1 MQPGVPVLNMSD
13 DPDSPPRAN
22 PNVDRSAFAPSS
34 SLSNPQPLH
43 SFPDGAQGDLVVVSM
58 NGITCR
64 FNEVIANNDV
74 HFDLYRGEI
83 HALLGENGAGKT
95 TLMSVLYGLYRPEV
109 GEIYVKGKRADIK
122 SPLDAIELGIAMVHQ
137 HFLLTPSHTV
147 TENIIV
153 GLKSPGRSLFLNTAE
168 AEKRILQLS
177 RKYGLKIDPKA
188 TVSDLSVGEQQRV
201 EIIKALYRDIDILIL
216 DEPTSMLTPVEEKA
230 LFSTLY
236 AMVKAGLSIIFITH
250 KLKEVI
256 EVSTR
261 VTVLRGG
268 KVVGTVMTAQTTE
281 TELAKLMI
289 GRSLTQGVGLQQE
302 EIRAGIQKS
311 SGVKASAGPTTVL
324 ELKNVFALNNS
335 GVQALK
341 DLSLTVS
348 KGEIL
353 GIAGVDG
360 NGQSEMAEIV
370 SGLRKVQ
377 SGQVVIDGRDIIGMS
392 PKQIREWGLAYIPED
407 RLNTGLILDYTIAE
421 NLILD
426 RWYTRPYSGK
436 IFLNKDEM
444 RRFAEEVV
452 TNFDVRTPS
461 LDVQVRSLSGGNLQ
475 KIVLGRELSKEH
487 KVLIAHN
494 PTRGLDVGAAEYVHK
509 QLFKQRDSG
518 VGVLLLSLDLDEILL
533 ASDRIAVIYAGT
545 IMGVFDRTTA
555 DVDKIG
561 PLMGG
566 YVAEAG
572 T

>member
-1 MQPGVPVLNMSD
+1 MSDAGSFLLNNSNVDHSAYTPSFPSSPNPSHSLPAETPGDLPVL
-13 DPDSPPRAN
+13 
-22 PNVDRSAFAPSS
+22 
-34 SLSNPQPLH
+34 
-43 SFPDGAQGDLVVVSM
+43 SM

-74 HFDLYRGEI
+74 HLDLFKGEI
-83 HALLGENGAGKT
+83 HGLLGENGAGKT
-95 TLMSVLYGLYRPEV
+95 TLMSVLYGLYKPEA
-109 GEIYVKGKRADIK
+109 GEIFVKGKRVDIK
-122 SPLDAIELGIAMVHQ
+122 SPLDAIGLGIAMVHQ

-153 GLKSPGRSLFLNTAE
+153 GLKSPGRSIFLRTAE
-168 AEKRILQLS
+168 AEKRILELS
-177 RKYGLKIDPKA
+177 KRYGLKIDPKA
-188 TVSDLSVGEQQRV
+188 IVGDLSVGEQQRV

-230 LFSTLY
+230 LFSTLS

-256 EVSTR
+256 EASTR

-268 KVVGTVMTAQTTE
+268 KVIGTVMTAQTTE

-289 GRSLTQGVGLQQE
+289 GRSLTHSVGHRQE
-302 EIRAGIQKS
+302 EIHVGIDKS
-311 SGVKASAGPTTVL
+311 PNAKASAGLATVL

-370 SGLRKVQ
+370 SGLRKIQ
-377 SGQVVIDGRDIIGMS
+377 SGQVLIDGRGITGMS

-407 RLNTGLILDYTIAE
+407 RLNTGLILEYTIAE

-426 RWYTRPYSGK
+426 RWYSSPYSGK
-436 IFLNKDEM
+436 IFLDKHEM
-444 RRFAEEVV
+444 RRFAEEIV

-461 LDVQVRSLSGGNLQ
+461 LDVQVRYLSGGNLQ

-487 KVLIAHN
+487 KLLIAHN

-509 QLFKQRDSG
+509 QLFKQKDSG

-533 ASDRIAVIYAGT
+533 VSDRIAVIYAGR
-545 IMGVFDRTTA
+545 IVGVFDRATA

-566 YVAEAG
+566 YVAEA
-572 T
+572 TN

>member
-1 MQPGVPVLNMSD
+1 MSD
-13 DPDSPPRAN
+13 GGSSPP
-22 PNVDRSAFAPSS
+22 PTYSNVDHQAMTSSS
-34 SLSNPQPLH
+34 SLSDPKPSQSSLATTH
-43 SFPDGAQGDLVVVSM
+43 DDQTVLSM

-64 FNEVIANNDV
+64 FNEVIANNNV
-74 HFDLYRGEI
+74 HFDLLRGEI
-83 HALLGENGAGKT
+83 HGLLGENGAGKT
-95 TLMSVLYGLYRPEV
+95 TLMSVLYGLYKPEE
-109 GEIYVKGKRADIK
+109 GEIFVKGKRVDIK
-122 SPLDAIELGIAMVHQ
+122 SPLDAIGLGIAMVHQ

-153 GLKSPGRSLFLNTAE
+153 GLKSPGRSIFLNTTE
-168 AEKRILQLS
+168 AEKRILELS

-188 TVSDLSVGEQQRV
+188 IVGDLSVGEQQRV

-230 LFSTLY
+230 LFSTLS

-250 KLKEVI
+250 KLKEVV

-268 KVVGTVMTAQTTE
+268 KVIGTVRTDQTTE
-281 TELAKLMI
+281 PELAKLMI
-289 GRSLTQGVGLQQE
+289 GRSLTQNTGHLQEQFQAGVRR
-302 EIRAGIQKS
+302 IPIDKAAARRAN
-311 SGVKASAGPTTVL
+311 VL
-324 ELKNVFALNNS
+324 ELRNVFALNNS

-360 NGQSEMAEIV
+360 NGQSELAEIV
-370 SGLRKVQ
+370 SGLRKIQ
-377 SGQVVIDGRDIIGMS
+377 SGQVFIDGRDIVRMS

-407 RLNTGLILDYTIAE
+407 RLNTGLILEYTIAE

-426 RWYTRPYSGK
+426 RWYSRPYSGK
-436 IFLNKDEM
+436 IFLNKHEM
-444 RRFAEEVV
+444 KRFAEEIV

-461 LDVQVRSLSGGNLQ
+461 LDIQVRYLSGGNLQ

-487 KVLIAHN
+487 KLLIAHN

-509 QLFKQRDSG
+509 QLIKQRDSG

-533 ASDRIAVIYAGT
+533 VSDRIAVIYAGR

-555 DVDKIG
+555 DVEKIG

-566 YVAEAG
+566 YVVEAG
-572 T
+572 A

>member
-1 MQPGVPVLNMSD
+1 MSDAGSPPLTNSAVDHSTQAPSPPSDLNASQSWSDGTKGNQPVL
-13 DPDSPPRAN
+13 
-22 PNVDRSAFAPSS
+22 
-34 SLSNPQPLH
+34 
-43 SFPDGAQGDLVVVSM
+43 SM

-74 HFDLYRGEI
+74 HFDLFRGEI
-83 HALLGENGAGKT
+83 HGLLGENGAGKT
-95 TLMSVLYGLYRPEV
+95 TLMSVLYGLYKPAA
-109 GEIYVKGKRADIK
+109 GEIIVKGKRVDIK
-122 SPLDAIELGIAMVHQ
+122 SPLDAIDLGIAMVHQ

-153 GLKSPGRSLFLNTAE
+153 GLKPPGRSILLKTAE
-168 AEKRILQLS
+168 AEKRILELS
-177 RKYGLKIDPKA
+177 KRYGLKIDPKA
-188 TVSDLSVGEQQRV
+188 IVGDLSVGEQQRV

-230 LFSTLY
+230 LFSTLS

-250 KLKEVI
+250 KLREVM
-256 EVSTR
+256 EASTR

-268 KVVGTVMTAQTTE
+268 KAIGTVMTAQTTE

-289 GRSLTQGVGLQQE
+289 GRSLTHGAGDRLE
-302 EIRAGIQKS
+302 EVHVGIQKS
-311 SGVKASAGPTTVL
+311 SNAKASAGLATAL

-370 SGLRKVQ
+370 SGLRKLHG
-377 SGQVVIDGRDIIGMS
+377 GQIIIDGRDITGMS

-407 RLNTGLILDYTIAE
+407 RLNTGLILEYSIAE

-426 RWYTRPYSGK
+426 RWYSRPYSSK
-436 IFLNKDEM
+436 IFLNKHEM
-444 RRFAEEVV
+444 KRFAEEIV

-461 LDVQVRSLSGGNLQ
+461 LDIKVRYLSGGNLQ

-487 KVLIAHN
+487 KLLIAHN

-509 QLFKQRDSG
+509 QLLKQRDAG

-533 ASDRIAVIYAGT
+533 VSDRIAVIYAGK
-545 IMGVFDRTTA
+545 IMGVFERETA

-566 YVAEAG
+566 YTVEASQ
-572 T
+572 

>member
-1 MQPGVPVLNMSD
+1 MSD
-13 DPDSPPRAN
+13 AGSPPLTNSA
-22 PNVDRSAFAPSS
+22 VDRPTHAPSS
-34 SLSNPQPLH
+34 PS
-43 SFPDGAQGDLVVVSM
+43 DLNTSQSWSDETKGGRPVLSM

-64 FNEVIANNDV
+64 FNEVIANDDV
-74 HFDLYRGEI
+74 HFDLFRGEI
-83 HALLGENGAGKT
+83 HGLLGENGAGKT
-95 TLMSVLYGLYRPEV
+95 TLMSVLYGLYKPEA
-109 GEIYVKGKRADIK
+109 GEIIVKGKRVDIK
-122 SPLDAIELGIAMVHQ
+122 SPLDAIGLGIAMVHQ

-153 GLKSPGRSLFLNTAE
+153 GLKPSGRSILLKTAE
-168 AEKRILQLS
+168 AEKRILELS
-177 RKYGLKIDPKA
+177 KRYGLKIDPKA
-188 TVSDLSVGEQQRV
+188 IVGDLSVGEQQRV

-230 LFSTLY
+230 LFSTLS

-250 KLKEVI
+250 KLKEVM
-256 EVSTR
+256 EASTR

-268 KVVGTVMTAQTTE
+268 KAIGTVMTAQTTE

-289 GRSLTQGVGLQQE
+289 GRSLTHGAGDRLE
-302 EIRAGIQKS
+302 EVQVGIQKS
-311 SGVKASAGPTTVL
+311 SNAKASGGLATAL

-370 SGLRKVQ
+370 SGLRKLQ
-377 SGQVVIDGRDIIGMS
+377 GGQVIIDGRDITGMS

-407 RLNTGLILDYTIAE
+407 RLNTGLILEYSIAE

-426 RWYTRPYSGK
+426 RWYSRPYSSK
-436 IFLNKDEM
+436 IFLKKHEM
-444 RRFAEEVV
+444 KRFAEEIV
-452 TNFDVRTPS
+452 TNYDVRTPS
-461 LDVQVRSLSGGNLQ
+461 LDIKVRYLSGGNLQ

-487 KVLIAHN
+487 KLLIAHN

-509 QLFKQRDSG
+509 QLLKQRDAG

-533 ASDRIAVIYAGT
+533 VSDRIAVIYAGK
-545 IMGVFDRTTA
+545 IMGVFERATA

-566 YVAEAG
+566 YAVEASQ
-572 T
+572 

>member
-1 MQPGVPVLNMSD
+1 VQPGVPGLNMSD
-13 DPDSPPRAN
+13 DADSPPRAN
-22 PNVDRSAFAPSS
+22 TNVDRSAFAPPS
-34 SLSNPQPLH
+34 SLSNPKPLQ
-43 SFPDGAQGDLVVVSM
+43 SFPAGAQGDLVVVSM
-58 NGITCR
+58 KGITCR

-83 HALLGENGAGKT
+83 HGLLGENGAGKT
-95 TLMSVLYGLYRPEV
+95 TLMSVLYGLYKPEA
-109 GEIYVKGKRADIK
+109 GEIFVKGKKVDIK
-122 SPLDAIELGIAMVHQ
+122 SPLDAIGLGLAMVHQ

-153 GLKSPGRSLFLNTAE
+153 GLKSSGRIFLNTAE
-168 AEKRILQLS
+168 AEKRILELS

-188 TVSDLSVGEQQRV
+188 TVGDLSVGEQQRV
-201 EIIKALYRDIDILIL
+201 EIIKALYRDSDILIL

-230 LFSTLY
+230 LFSTLS

-268 KVVGTVMTAQTTE
+268 KIVGTVMTAQTTE

-289 GRSLTQGVGLQQE
+289 GRSLTQGVGHQQE

-311 SGVKASAGPTTVL
+311 SGVKASAGPATVL

-341 DLSLTVS
+341 DLSLTIS

-426 RWYTRPYSGK
+426 RWYSRPYSGK
-436 IFLNKDEM
+436 IFLNKHEM
-444 RRFAEEVV
+444 KRFAEEVV

-461 LDVQVRSLSGGNLQ
+461 LDIQIRSLSGGNLQ

-487 KVLIAHN
+487 KLLIAHN

-533 ASDRIAVIYAGT
+533 VSDRIAVIYAGT

-555 DVDKIG
+555 DVNKIG

>member
-1 MQPGVPVLNMSD
+1 MSDAGSPPLTNSAVDHPPHAPSPPSDLNVSQSWSDGTKNDQPVL
-13 DPDSPPRAN
+13 
-22 PNVDRSAFAPSS
+22 
-34 SLSNPQPLH
+34 
-43 SFPDGAQGDLVVVSM
+43 SM

-74 HFDLYRGEI
+74 HFDLFRGEI
-83 HALLGENGAGKT
+83 HGLLGENGAGKT
-95 TLMSVLYGLYRPEV
+95 TLMSVLYGLYKPEA
-109 GEIYVKGKRADIK
+109 GEIIVKGKRVDIK
-122 SPLDAIELGIAMVHQ
+122 SPLDAIGLGIAMVHQ

-153 GLKSPGRSLFLNTAE
+153 GLKPPGRSILLKTAE
-168 AEKRILQLS
+168 AERRILELS
-177 RKYGLKIDPKA
+177 KRYGLKIDPKA
-188 TVSDLSVGEQQRV
+188 IVGDLSVGEQQRV

-230 LFSTLY
+230 LFSTLS

-256 EVSTR
+256 EASTR

-268 KVVGTVMTAQTTE
+268 KAIGTVMTAQTTE

-289 GRSLTQGVGLQQE
+289 GRSLTHGTGDRQE
-302 EIRAGIQKS
+302 EVHVGIQKS
-311 SGVKASAGPTTVL
+311 SNAKTSAGLATAL

-370 SGLRKVQ
+370 SGLRKIQ
-377 SGQVVIDGRDIIGMS
+377 SGQVIIDGRDITGMS

-407 RLNTGLILDYTIAE
+407 RLNTGLILEYSIAE

-426 RWYTRPYSGK
+426 RWYSRPYSSK
-436 IFLNKDEM
+436 IFLNKHEM
-444 RRFAEEVV
+444 KRFAEEIV

-461 LDVQVRSLSGGNLQ
+461 LDIKVRNLSGGNLQ

-487 KVLIAHN
+487 KLLIAHN

-533 ASDRIAVIYAGT
+533 VSDRIAVIYAGK
-545 IMGVFDRTTA
+545 IMGVFERATA
-555 DVDKIG
+555 NVDKIG

-566 YVAEAG
+566 YVAEASQ
-572 T
+572 

>member
-1 MQPGVPVLNMSD
+1 MSDAGSFLLNNSNVDHSAYNPSSPSSPNPSHSLPAGTLGDLPVL
-13 DPDSPPRAN
+13 
-22 PNVDRSAFAPSS
+22 
-34 SLSNPQPLH
+34 
-43 SFPDGAQGDLVVVSM
+43 SM

-74 HFDLYRGEI
+74 HLDLFKGEI
-83 HALLGENGAGKT
+83 HGLLGENGAGKT
-95 TLMSVLYGLYRPEV
+95 TLMSVLYGLYKPEA
-109 GEIYVKGKRADIK
+109 GEIFVKGKRVDIK
-122 SPLDAIELGIAMVHQ
+122 SPLDAIGLGIAMVHQ

-153 GLKSPGRSLFLNTAE
+153 GLKSPGRSIFLRTAE
-168 AEKRILQLS
+168 AEKRILELS
-177 RKYGLKIDPKA
+177 KRYGLKIDPKA
-188 TVSDLSVGEQQRV
+188 IVGDLSVGEQQRV

-230 LFSTLY
+230 LFSTLS

-256 EVSTR
+256 EASTR

-268 KVVGTVMTAQTTE
+268 KVIGTVMTAQTTE

-289 GRSLTQGVGLQQE
+289 GRSLTHSVGHRQE
-302 EIRAGIQKS
+302 EIHVEIEKS
-311 SGVKASAGPTTVL
+311 PNAKASAGHATVL

-370 SGLRKVQ
+370 SGLRKIQ
-377 SGQVVIDGRDIIGMS
+377 SGQVLIDGRGITGMS

-407 RLNTGLILDYTIAE
+407 RLNTGLILEYTIAE

-426 RWYTRPYSGK
+426 RWYSSPYSGK
-436 IFLNKDEM
+436 IFLDKHEM
-444 RRFAEEVV
+444 RRFAEEIV

-461 LDVQVRSLSGGNLQ
+461 LDVQVRYLSGGNLQ

-487 KVLIAHN
+487 KLLIAHN

-509 QLFKQRDSG
+509 QLFKQKDSG

-533 ASDRIAVIYAGT
+533 VSDRIAVIYAGR
-545 IMGVFDRTTA
+545 IMGVFDRATA

-566 YVAEAG
+566 YVAEA
-572 T
+572 TN

>member
-1 MQPGVPVLNMSD
+1 MSD
-13 DPDSPPRAN
+13 DGPSFPAN
-22 PNVDRSAFAPSS
+22 PADDHSAYTPTSPSVPKPS
-34 SLSNPQPLH
+34 ESLSV
-43 SFPDGAQGDLVVVSM
+43 GTQGDQPVLSM

-64 FNEVIANNDV
+64 FKDVIANKDV
-74 HFDLYRGEI
+74 YFDLFRGEI
-83 HALLGENGAGKT
+83 HGLLGENGAGKT
-95 TLMSVLYGLYRPEV
+95 TLMSVLYGLYKPEA
-109 GEIYVKGKRADIK
+109 GEIFVKGKRVDIK
-122 SPLDAIELGIAMVHQ
+122 SPLDAIARGIAMVHQ

-153 GLKSPGRSLFLNTAE
+153 GVKPRERTIFLRTAD
-168 AEKRILQLS
+168 AEKKILELS
-177 RKYGLKIDPKA
+177 KRYGLKIDPKA
-188 TVSDLSVGEQQRV
+188 IVGNLSVGEQQRV

-230 LFSTLY
+230 LFSTLS

-250 KLKEVI
+250 KLQEVI
-256 EVSTR
+256 EASTR

-281 TELAKLMI
+281 TELARLMI
-289 GRSLTQGVGLQQE
+289 GRTLTHSTGHQQGEIHVGIE
-302 EIRAGIQKS
+302 KS
-311 SGVKASAGPTTVL
+311 PNAKASAGHATVL
-324 ELKNVFALNNS
+324 EIKNVFALNNS
-335 GVQALK
+335 AVQALK

-377 SGQVVIDGRDIIGMS
+377 SGQVVIDGRDITGMS

-407 RLNTGLILDYTIAE
+407 RLNTGLILEYSIAE

-426 RWYTRPYSGK
+426 RWYSRPYSGK
-436 IFLNKDEM
+436 IFLNKHEM
-444 RRFAEEVV
+444 KRFAEEIV

-461 LDVQVRSLSGGNLQ
+461 LDIQVRYLSGGNLQ
-475 KIVLGRELSKEH
+475 KIVLGRELSREH
-487 KVLIAHN
+487 KLIIAHN

-533 ASDRIAVIYAGT
+533 VSDRIAVIYAGR

-572 T
+572 N

>member
-1 MQPGVPVLNMSD
+1 MFLQSKFSIVSINRLFGSGSKKDLEIQIDRNEERLEVKNLSSTIATGNPVVTMKNITI
-13 DPDSPPRAN
+13 RFGEVTAN
-22 PNVDRSAFAPSS
+22 NNVD
-34 SLSNPQPLH
+34 
-43 SFPDGAQGDLVVVSM
+43 
-58 NGITCR
+58 
-64 FNEVIANNDV
+64 
-74 HFDLYRGEI
+74 FDLRKGEI

-95 TLMSVLYGLYRPEV
+95 TLMSILYGLYQPQA
-109 GEIYVKGKRADIK
+109 GEIIVKGHKTSIK
-122 SPLDAIELGIAMVHQ
+122 SPNDAMTLGIAMVHQ
-137 HFLLTPSHTV
+137 HFLLTPPHSV

-153 GLKSPGRSLFLNTAE
+153 GLKESRGLLINISA
-168 AEKRILQLS
+168 AEKKIIQLS
-177 RKYGLKIDPKA
+177 EKYGLKIDPKA
-188 TVSDLSVGEQQRV
+188 KVGDLAVGEQQRV

-230 LFSTLY
+230 LFSTLS

-250 KLKEVI
+250 KLREVM
-256 EVSTR
+256 EASTR

-268 KVVGTVMTAQTTE
+268 KAIGTVMTAQTTE

-289 GRSLTQGVGLQQE
+289 GRSLTHGAGDRLE
-302 EIRAGIQKS
+302 EVQVGIQKS
-311 SGVKASAGPTTVL
+311 ANAKASAGLATAL

-360 NGQSEMAEIV
+360 NGQSELAEIV
-370 SGLRKVQ
+370 SGLRKIQ
-377 SGQVVIDGRDIIGMS
+377 GGQVIIDGRDLTGMS

-407 RLNTGLILDYTIAE
+407 RLNTGLILEYSIAE

-426 RWYTRPYSGK
+426 RWYSRPYSSK
-436 IFLNKDEM
+436 IFLNKHEM
-444 RRFAEEVV
+444 KRFAEEIVK
-452 TNFDVRTPS
+452 NFDVRTPS
-461 LDVQVRSLSGGNLQ
+461 LDIKVRYLSGGNLQ
-475 KIVLGRELSKEH
+475 KIVLGRELSKER
-487 KVLIAHN
+487 KLLIAHN

-509 QLFKQRDSG
+509 QLIEQRDAG

-533 ASDRIAVIYAGT
+533 VSDRVAVIYAGK
-545 IMGVFDRTTA
+545 IMGVFERATA

-566 YVAEAG
+566 YVAEANQ
-572 T
+572 

>member
-1 MQPGVPVLNMSD
+1 MSDAGSPPLTNSAVDHPTHAPSPSSDLNASQSWSGGTKGDQPVL
-13 DPDSPPRAN
+13 
-22 PNVDRSAFAPSS
+22 
-34 SLSNPQPLH
+34 
-43 SFPDGAQGDLVVVSM
+43 SM

-74 HFDLYRGEI
+74 HFDLFRGEI
-83 HALLGENGAGKT
+83 HGLLGENGAGKT
-95 TLMSVLYGLYRPEV
+95 TLMSVLYGLYKPEA
-109 GEIYVKGKRADIK
+109 GEIIVKGKRVDIK
-122 SPLDAIELGIAMVHQ
+122 SPLDAIGLGIAMVHQ

-153 GLKSPGRSLFLNTAE
+153 GLKPPGRSILLKTAE
-168 AEKRILQLS
+168 AEKRILELS
-177 RKYGLKIDPKA
+177 KRYGLKIDPKA
-188 TVSDLSVGEQQRV
+188 IVGDLSVGEQQRV

-230 LFSTLY
+230 LFSTLS

-250 KLKEVI
+250 KLKEVM
-256 EVSTR
+256 EASTR

-268 KVVGTVMTAQTTE
+268 KAIGTVMTAQTTE

-289 GRSLTQGVGLQQE
+289 GRSLTHGTGDRLEDVQV
-302 EIRAGIQKS
+302 GIQRS
-311 SGVKASAGPTTVL
+311 SNAKASAGLATAL

-370 SGLRKVQ
+370 SGLRKIQ
-377 SGQVVIDGRDIIGMS
+377 GGQVIIDGRDITGMS

-407 RLNTGLILDYTIAE
+407 RLNTGLILDYSIAE

-426 RWYTRPYSGK
+426 RWYSRPHSNK
-436 IFLNKDEM
+436 IFLNKQEM
-444 RRFAEEVV
+444 KRFAEEIVK
-452 TNFDVRTPS
+452 NFDVRTPS
-461 LDVQVRSLSGGNLQ
+461 LDTKVRYLSGGNLQ
-475 KIVLGRELSKEH
+475 KIVLGRELSKER
-487 KVLIAHN
+487 KLLIAHN

-509 QLFKQRDSG
+509 QLIEQRDSG

-533 ASDRIAVIYAGT
+533 VSDRVAVIYAGK
-545 IMGVFDRTTA
+545 IMGVFERAKA

-566 YVAEAG
+566 YVVEASQ
-572 T
+572 

>member
-1 MQPGVPVLNMSD
+1 MSDSGSPPLTNSNPSSPIGTQDNQPVL
-13 DPDSPPRAN
+13 
-22 PNVDRSAFAPSS
+22 
-34 SLSNPQPLH
+34 L
-43 SFPDGAQGDLVVVSM
+43 M

-64 FNEVIANNDV
+64 FNDVIANNDV
-74 HFDLYRGEI
+74 HFDLFKGEI
-83 HALLGENGAGKT
+83 HGLLGENGAGKT
-95 TLMSVLYGLYRPEV
+95 TLMSVLYGLYKPEA
-109 GEIYVKGKRADIK
+109 GEIYVKGKKVDIK
-122 SPLDAIELGIAMVHQ
+122 SPLDAIGLGIAMVHQ

-153 GLKSPGRSLFLNTAE
+153 GLKSPRRSILLNTAE
-168 AEKRILQLS
+168 AENRILELS
-177 RKYGLKIDPKA
+177 RRYGLKIDPKA
-188 TVSDLSVGEQQRV
+188 IVGDLSVGEQQRV
-201 EIIKALYRDIDILIL
+201 EIIKALYRDVDILIL

-230 LFSTLY
+230 LFSTLS

-250 KLKEVI
+250 KLREVI
-256 EVSTR
+256 EASTR

-268 KVVGTVMTAQTTE
+268 KVIGTVMTAKTTE
-281 TELAKLMI
+281 TDLAKLMI
-289 GRSLTQGVGLQQE
+289 GRSLTHSVDRLEQE
-302 EIRAGIQKS
+302 IAAGIQKS
-311 SGVKASAGPTTVL
+311 SSARATAGLTTML

-370 SGLRKVQ
+370 SGLRKIQ
-377 SGQVVIDGRDIIGMS
+377 SGQVTIDGRDITGMS

-407 RLNTGLILDYTIAE
+407 RLNTGLILEYTIAE

-426 RWYTRPYSGK
+426 RWYSRPYSGK
-436 IFLNKDEM
+436 IFLDKHEM
-444 RRFAEEVV
+444 KRFAEEIV

-461 LDVQVRSLSGGNLQ
+461 LDIQVRYLSGGNLQ

-487 KVLIAHN
+487 KLLIAHN

-509 QLFKQRDSG
+509 QLFKQKASG
-518 VGVLLLSLDLDEILL
+518 VAVLLLSLDLDEILL
-533 ASDRIAVIYAGT
+533 VSDRIAVIYAGT

-566 YVAEAG
+566 YVVEAG
-572 T
+572 A

>member
-1 MQPGVPVLNMSD
+1 MSDAGSFLLNNSNVDHSAYTPSSPSSPNPSHSLPAGTLGDLPVL
-13 DPDSPPRAN
+13 
-22 PNVDRSAFAPSS
+22 
-34 SLSNPQPLH
+34 
-43 SFPDGAQGDLVVVSM
+43 SM

-74 HFDLYRGEI
+74 HLDLFKGEI
-83 HALLGENGAGKT
+83 HGLLGENGAGKT
-95 TLMSVLYGLYRPEV
+95 TLMSVLYGLYKPEA
-109 GEIYVKGKRADIK
+109 GEIFVKGKRVDIK
-122 SPLDAIELGIAMVHQ
+122 SPLDAIDLGIAMVHQ

-153 GLKSPGRSLFLNTAE
+153 GLKSPGRSIFLRTAE
-168 AEKRILQLS
+168 AEKRILELS
-177 RKYGLKIDPKA
+177 KRYGLKIDPKA
-188 TVSDLSVGEQQRV
+188 IVGDLSVGEQQRV

-230 LFSTLY
+230 LFSTLS

-256 EVSTR
+256 EASTR

-268 KVVGTVMTAQTTE
+268 KVIGTVMTAQTTE

-289 GRSLTQGVGLQQE
+289 GRSLTHSVGHRQE
-302 EIRAGIQKS
+302 EIHVGIEKS
-311 SGVKASAGPTTVL
+311 PNAKASAGLATVL

-370 SGLRKVQ
+370 SGLRKIQ
-377 SGQVVIDGRDIIGMS
+377 SGQVLIDGRDITGMS

-407 RLNTGLILDYTIAE
+407 RLNTGLILEYTIAE

-426 RWYTRPYSGK
+426 RWYSSPYSGK
-436 IFLNKDEM
+436 IFLDKHEM
-444 RRFAEEVV
+444 RRFAEEIV

-461 LDVQVRSLSGGNLQ
+461 LDVQVRYLSGGNLQ

-487 KVLIAHN
+487 KLLIAHN

-509 QLFKQRDSG
+509 QLFKQKDSG

-533 ASDRIAVIYAGT
+533 VSDRIAVIYAGR
-545 IMGVFDRTTA
+545 IMGVFDRATA

-566 YVAEAG
+566 YVAEA
-572 T
+572 TN